1 MRRRSLGK
9 RRNNR
14 LQWKIDGFGATAMN
28 HADRRR
34 GVWTGLLACM
44 LFAAAGCHRT
54 PAEQAIRETIAA
66 MQKAGEQHDIGAVV
80 APLAD
85 DFVGQGDET
94 GEALDRKS
102 FQRYL
107 TFAQMREG
115 GTIHSTLGP
124 ITVALQGTDRAT
136 ANFSVLITGGEGLL
150 PADGQMEQVR
160 TGWRLEGSKWRM
172 ISAEWKQS
180 GSK

>member
-1 MRRRSLGK
+1 MEPAS
-9 RRNNR
+9 
-14 LQWKIDGFGATAMN
+14 
-28 HADRRR
+28 RRR
-34 GVWTGLLACM
+34 GIWIGWVAGM
-44 LFAAAGCHRT
+44 LFALAGCHRT

-85 DFVGQGDET
+85 DFVGQGDEV
-94 GEALDRKS
+94 GETLDRKS

-107 TFAQMREG
+107 TLVQMREG

-124 ITVALQGTDRAT
+124 ITVALQGTNRAT
-136 ANFSVLITGGEGLL
+136 ADFTVLITGGGGLL

-160 TGWRLEGSKWRM
+160 TGWRLNGSKWQM

>member
-1 MRRRSLGK
+1 MER
-9 RRNNR
+9 
-14 LQWKIDGFGATAMN
+14 TME

-34 GVWTGLLACM
+34 GVGIGLLACALLAM
-44 LFAAAGCHRT
+44 VGCHRT

-85 DFVGQGDET
+85 DFVGQGDGEGET
-94 GEALDRKS
+94 LDRKS

-107 TFAQMREG
+107 TFVQLREG
-115 GTIHSTLGP
+115 GTIHSTIGP

-136 ANFSVLITGGEGLL
+136 ADFTLLVTGGAGLL

-160 TGWRLEGSKWRM
+160 TGWRLNGSKWQM
-172 ISAEWKQS
+172 ISAEWKAS
-180 GSK
+180 GAGK